1 MNRRLTDDR
10 FAAALTFAVII
21 ASTLATGAALF
32 GFDARPA
39 PRANVGVVQMPAV
52 EVTGRRETAAT
63 ASASPAQIAAGFG
76 RRAPSRNHD
85 HGPATCRDRGRGL
98 RSAHQ
103 RFDAQSSKYVEVVA
117 PAPAT
122 DRTGRD
128 A

>member
-10 FAAALTFAVII
+10 FAAALTFAVMI

-32 GFDARPA
+32 GFDARPT
-39 PRANVGVVQMPAV
+39 PRAHVGVVHMPAV

-63 ASASPAQIAAGFG
+63 ASASPAQIAAASAVVRLPAITITG
-76 RRAPSRNHD
+76 RR
-85 HGPATCRDRGRGL
+85 PAAIVAAASAQRISASTHEQTC
-98 RSAHQ
+98 
-103 RFDAQSSKYVEVVA
+103 VEVVA